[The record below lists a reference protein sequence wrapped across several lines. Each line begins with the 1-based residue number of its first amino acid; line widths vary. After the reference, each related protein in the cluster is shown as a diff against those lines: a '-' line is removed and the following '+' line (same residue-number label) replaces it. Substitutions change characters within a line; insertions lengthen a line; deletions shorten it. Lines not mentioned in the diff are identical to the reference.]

1 MQPRQSP
8 PSEWSLSGWPS
19 DCHGYRF
26 GDVTQESAMLWK
38 ALLVAAVLAGPGS
51 AQTIVPTP
59 LAPGTTSEQP
69 KTEEVEKS
77 VVEKLEEAGYDNIV
91 LKPDPA
97 GFYTATATKE
107 GKRVNLIIDSTGG
120 VLER

>member
-1 MQPRQSP
+1 
-8 PSEWSLSGWPS
+8 
-19 DCHGYRF
+19 
-26 GDVTQESAMLWK
+26 MLWK
-38 ALLVAAVLAGPGS
+38 SLLLAAVLTGTAA

-59 LAPGTTSEQP
+59 PASGTSSEQP
-69 KTEEVEKS
+69 KTEEIEKP
-77 VVEKLEEAGYDNIV
+77 VLEKLREAGYENIV

-107 GKRVNLIIDSTGG
+107 GKRVNLVIDSTGG

>member
-1 MQPRQSP
+1 
-8 PSEWSLSGWPS
+8 
-19 DCHGYRF
+19 
-26 GDVTQESAMLWK
+26 MLWK
-38 ALLVAAVLAGPGS
+38 ALLVAAVLAGPAS

-77 VVEKLEEAGYDNIV
+77 VVEKLKEAGYDNIV

-97 GFYTATATKE
+97 GFYTATATKQ

>member
-1 MQPRQSP
+1 MQWR
-8 PSEWSLSGWPS
+8 
-19 DCHGYRF
+19 
-26 GDVTQESAMLWK
+26 
-38 ALLVAAVLAGPGS
+38 ALLVAAVLAGPAP
-51 AQTIVPTP
+51 AQTILPTP

-77 VVEKLEEAGYDNIV
+77 IVGKLKEAGYDNMV

-97 GFYTATATKE
+97 GFYTATATKQ
-107 GKRVNLIIDSTGG
+107 GKRVNLVIDSTGG

>member
-1 MQPRQSP
+1 
-8 PSEWSLSGWPS
+8 
-19 DCHGYRF
+19 
-26 GDVTQESAMLWK
+26 MLWN
-38 ALLVAAVLAGPGS
+38 AFLVAAVLAGPAP

-69 KTEEVEKS
+69 KTEEVEKL
-77 VVEKLEEAGYDNIV
+77 VVEKLKEAGYENIV

-97 GFYTATATKE
+97 GFYTATATKL
-107 GKRVNLIIDSTGG
+107 GKRVNLVIDSTGS